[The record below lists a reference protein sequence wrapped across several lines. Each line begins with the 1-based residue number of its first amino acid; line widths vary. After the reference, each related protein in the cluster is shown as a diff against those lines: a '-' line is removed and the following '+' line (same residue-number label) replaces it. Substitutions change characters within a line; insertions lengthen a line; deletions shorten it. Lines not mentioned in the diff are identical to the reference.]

1 MPDFVSN
8 PFLIQDV
15 PVRIILQINERKHDI
30 KKELTKLADASRA
43 LEQLENEVINKH
55 KRKFEESQDN
65 NNISASKRSKNN
77 NDQN

>member
-15 PVRIILQINERKHDI
+15 SVRIILQINERKHDI

-43 LEQLENEVINKH
+43 LEQLENEVINKQT
-55 KRKFEESQDN
+55 KIRRKS
-65 NNISASKRSKNN
+65 R
-77 NDQN
+77 